1 MKYSIIVSRMKNAFN
16 KHSIF
21 LFFIRQNK
29 DQKKKRKKLRVSY
42 QFLFIRFTIFPIS
55 SINLLILVGVFEK
68 ATSVIRTSVYNR
80 SMDSHG
86 FWNDKTVYS
95 ERISLISTVV
105 DLF

>member
-1 MKYSIIVSRMKNAFN
+1 MKYSIIVSRMKSLINTVSFYFSFV
-16 KHSIF
+16 KS
-21 LFFIRQNK
+21 
-29 DQKKKRKKLRVSY
+29 KKEAEETQSLAY

-95 ERISLISTVV
+95 ERIPLISTVV

>member
-1 MKYSIIVSRMKNAFN
+1 MKYSIIVSRMKSLINTVSFYFSFV
-16 KHSIF
+16 KS
-21 LFFIRQNK
+21 
-29 DQKKKRKKLRVSY
+29 KKEAEETQSLAY
-42 QFLFIRFTIFPIS
+42 QFLFIRFTFPIFPIS

-95 ERISLISTVV
+95 ECIPLISTVV

>member
-1 MKYSIIVSRMKNAFN
+1 MKYSIIVSRMKSLINTVSFYFSFV
-16 KHSIF
+16 KS
-21 LFFIRQNK
+21 
-29 DQKKKRKKLRVSY
+29 KKEAEETQSLAY

-95 ERISLISTVV
+95 ECISLISTVV